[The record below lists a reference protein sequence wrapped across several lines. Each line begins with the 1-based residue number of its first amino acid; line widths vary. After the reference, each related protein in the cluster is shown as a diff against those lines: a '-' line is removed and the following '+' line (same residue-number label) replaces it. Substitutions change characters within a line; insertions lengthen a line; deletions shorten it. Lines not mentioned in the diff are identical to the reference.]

1 MLWCFDEA
9 EDGSSVH
16 FVRWSLFHTHTHAR
30 NAIES
35 CHVYLYLLDT
45 HTHTHTVDV
54 AVDEFCFNSASW
66 LQFLIKIVY
75 ARKRSA
81 RYSIC
86 ICICTTKP
94 SSLLLFLWFGE
105 SRVADCNYCNRVS
118 NRSNP
123 IRCDAIACQSI
134 WPGSGPV
141 RTLIWFRFSCFDHF
155 VIVSSARAP

>member
-1 MLWCFDEA
+1 MLWW
-9 EDGSSVH
+9 SW
-16 FVRWSLFHTHTHAR
+16 RWIFRPFRSLVSFPHTHTCTQR
-30 NAIES
+30 NWVMS
-35 CHVYLYLLDT
+35 CVSVSTRY
-45 HTHTHTVDV
+45 THTHTVDV
-54 AVDEFCFNSASW
+54 AVDEFCFNSASC